1 MNKQTLVGSLQFRA
15 ARQSGAVL
23 IVALMML
30 LVMTTLG
37 VSTITST
44 NISLQLVQSQQRQQE
59 ASQAAQNSIN
69 YLLSDL
75 DYYVNNSSYLDGNGD
90 FSLSF
95 PSNVSNGMAV
105 TINGVQCLLQA
116 TPAGCSLL
124 EGSSAP
130 CHPEYYWEVDVS
142 VTDAVSGASSHI
154 IEGFKFR
161 YLEGYCPVG

>member
-130 CHPEYYWEVDVS
+130 CHPEYY
-142 VTDAVSGASSHI
+142 
-154 IEGFKFR
+154 
-161 YLEGYCPVG
+161 

>member
-75 DYYVNNSSYLDGNGD
+75 DYLR
-90 FSLSF
+90 
-95 PSNVSNGMAV
+95 
-105 TINGVQCLLQA
+105 Q
-116 TPAGCSLL
+116 
-124 EGSSAP
+124 
-130 CHPEYYWEVDVS
+130 
-142 VTDAVSGASSHI
+142 
-154 IEGFKFR
+154 
-161 YLEGYCPVG
+161 